1 VSGSHADGA
10 VAVASTRPRR
20 PPRGALAR
28 AALVA
33 AFVLGLGALL
43 GLVWWALA
51 PLARA
56 DVVDGQVY
64 LTGHTELQAAQDGWF
79 AIVTGVAG
87 VLAATVLSLRPG
99 RGEVTS
105 AALGPVLGLVVAVV
119 AWRTGALLG
128 PPSLAHQLATGSR
141 HPLTP
146 MQLHGYGALFVGPL
160 LFALTRFL
168 AALFGSEPRD

>member
-1 VSGSHADGA
+1 MTGA
-10 VAVASTRPRR
+10 VAVTDAPARERPGRGLRR
-20 PPRGALAR
+20 
-28 AALVA
+28 ALVLA
-33 AFVLGLGALL
+33 VSVFGLGVLL
-43 GLVWWALA
+43 GLLWWALA

-56 DVVDGQVY
+56 EVVDGQVY

-79 AIVTGVAG
+79 AIVTGLAG
-87 VLAATVLSLRPG
+87 VLAAMLLSLRTG
-99 RGEVTS
+99 RGEALS
-105 AALGPVLGLVVAVV
+105 AALGPVLALVVAVV

-128 PPSLAHQLATGSR
+128 PPSLAHQVAAGST

-168 AALFGSEPRD
+168 AALFSSQSRG